1 MKKLLVMLPI
11 AIAML
16 TSCDNTV
23 LTASLAKD
31 AVKKDAYWDT
41 PYVTKTFTTGYYEV
55 SFDELYKFQ
64 QLQTAGVIDLVV
76 EKAIEKRESYWRGAE
91 YYDHY
96 FVDVKLT
103 SKGSKY
109 ILDEEIKK
117 GREDLLNE
125 LEGNDDIEE
134 MPSYITEYKAVDIK
148 LLLPDPTEKKNE
160 PADTGKVS
168 TTTDYTA
175 TDNYYNSS
183 SNRSG
188 STGTK
193 AETAYEKARKKV
205 YCDEVTVITG
215 EMELVKA
222 KEVYCPEEYQKYGK
236 GECKVIIEFTDKT
249 PFGYVL
255 GAPIEGY
262 KIVKNVNFK
271 RYEDLGWVI
280 SE

>member
-1 MKKLLVMLPI
+1 MKKLLVMLPV

-16 TSCDNTV
+16 TSCDETV

-31 AVKKDAYWDT
+31 AVKKDAYWET
-41 PYVTKTFTTGYYEV
+41 PYVTTTFNTGYYEITL
-55 SFDELYKFQ
+55 DELVKFQ

-76 EKAIEKRESYWRGAE
+76 EKAIEKRESYWRGTE
-91 YYDHY
+91 YIDHY

-117 GREDLLNE
+117 GRKDLLDELDENNE
-125 LEGNDDIEE
+125 AED
-134 MPSYITEYKAVDIK
+134 MPSYMTEFENVDIK

-160 PADTGKVS
+160 PAENREVSS
-168 TTTDYTA
+168 TTDNTA
-175 TDNYYNSS
+175 TNNYYSSS
-183 SNRSG
+183 SNNS

-193 AETAYEKARKKV
+193 AETAYEKARSKV
-205 YCDEVTVITG
+205 YYDEVTVITG

-236 GECKVIIEFTDKT
+236 GECKIIIEFTDKT
-249 PFGYVL
+249 PFGYTL

-262 KIVKNVNFK
+262 KIIKNVNFK